1 MRSLR
6 QKKIQSQLVY
16 AALLQLEYVLALIA
30 GVLLGS
36 AHWVI
41 FAICLILTLSLGFVT
56 TLMYWKLI
64 SEANK
69 PTS

>member
-1 MRSLR
+1 MVNL
-6 QKKIQSQLVY
+6 QVKSQLIY

-41 FAICLILTLSLGFVT
+41 FVICLILTLSLGFVT
-56 TLMYWKLI
+56 TLMYWHLMDKI
-64 SEANK
+64 NEK
-69 PTS
+69 